1 MEYVGCKGFFKS
13 KRSEESSNTQLMND
27 NDGTTLS
34 KTLNWSKKLRRGVEE
49 RL

>member
-1 MEYVGCKGFFKS
+1 MEYVGFEGFFKS
-13 KRSEESSNTQLMND
+13 QVSEESPNTQLMND

-34 KTLNWSKKLRRGVEE
+34 KTVTGPKNLGEIEE